1 MTTSA
6 PTESAPTPP
15 PGFWEQDEV
24 RHALAEQDFG
34 LVIRAYR
41 KACGIS
47 QLAMANLLGVSGQSD
62 ISRIERGRS
71 ANDLSRLTCWA
82 QIIGAPQR
90 VLWFQ
95 LPGHAAEASSPSSSL
110 PTVSDV
116 AAHDDQGDDVQR
128 RDVFKLA
135 AGTAAGAA
143 LASMAPWQRLTET
156 LERGYAPDPTAITL
170 IEDRTVELFRMEEF
184 AASSTILDALNNH
197 STAVRNLLGSTH
209 QEQSRRRLL
218 SSAGE
223 TEALAGWLQYDL
235 SQPRQARAHYN
246 RALELAQEAGDG
258 PLNACVLNYISYLL
272 SSQDRPDEAAGVL
285 ADADQYVRGSAAT
298 THAWISS
305 RHAEEAARLG
315 QHSIAERSLERAF
328 TAYDYARPHYER
340 AWTSFLVP
348 SRLGSLAVSTYGRL
362 HHPETDQ
369 LANSLLGSLPPT
381 NEKLR
386 AIVLADL
393 ALSAARNN
401 DLDRAGQLADEAMP
415 MALSTEGSMAQDRLW
430 ELTENLP
437 VGGRQGTAEHVR
449 SRITSTLLGNS
460 AQA

>member
-1 MTTSA
+1 MASA
-6 PTESAPTPP
+6 PTESAPEPP
-15 PGFWEQDEV
+15 AGFWERDEV
-24 RHALAEQDFG
+24 QRAMRERDFG

-47 QLAMANLLGVSGQSD
+47 QLAMANILGVSGQSD

-71 ANDLSRLTCWA
+71 ANDLERLTRWA
-82 QIIGAPQR
+82 QTIRAPQR
-90 VLWFQ
+90 ALWFE
-95 LPGHAAEASSPSSSL
+95 LPGHAAEASSASRDL
-110 PTVSDV
+110 PTVSGV
-116 AAHDDQGDDVQR
+116 TPHDDRGDDVQR
-128 RDVFKLA
+128 RDVFKMA

-143 LASMAPWQRLTET
+143 LTSMAPWKRLSDT

-170 IEDRTVELFRMEEF
+170 IEDRTIELFRMEEF
-184 AASSTILDALNNH
+184 AASSTILEALNNH
-197 STAVRNLLGSTH
+197 SSAVRNLLSSTH
-209 QEQSRRRLL
+209 QDQDRRRLL
-218 SSAGE
+218 TSAGE

-235 SQPRQARAHYN
+235 SQPRQARGHYN

-258 PLNACVLNYISYLL
+258 PLTACVLNYISYLL
-272 SSQDRPDEAAGVL
+272 SSQDKPDEAAGVL

-305 RHAEEAARLG
+305 RHAEEAARMG

-328 TAYDYARPHYER
+328 TAYDYARPHHER

-369 LANSLLGSLPPT
+369 LANSLLRSLPPT

-393 ALSAARNN
+393 ALSAARKN

-430 ELTENLP
+430 ELTETLP
-437 VGGRQGTAEHVR
+437 SDGRQGTAEQVR
-449 SRITSTLLGNS
+449 SRITTTLLGSS